1 MTEVILILTGLA
13 VGGMVAWFLQ
23 AYRLRSQG
31 GLPPEQAQALN
42 DRLKDLELGDAQKG
56 ERIRHLEGDLARS
69 QQALTE
75 KQADEVNLREKL
87 AREETER
94 LSNQRR
100 VEEQRKEFEAVKNQ
114 LKLDFQNLANRILE
128 DKSKKFT
135 EQNKENIDNL
145 LQPLQ
150 EKIKT
155 FRERLEKQ
163 HETQSRDQVQLREQI
178 KNLTELNL
186 RMSEE
191 ANNLT
196 QALKGESKT
205 MGNWGEMVL
214 ETLLEHSG
222 LTRNEE
228 YIVQA
233 SFQTDD
239 GRRSQPDVVIKLP
252 DKKHLVIDAKCSL
265 VAYERW
271 CSSENDEDKQQHLKD
286 HMASIKRHVGELA
299 QKNYQELYQVSAPDF
314 VLMFVPL
321 DPALILALQN
331 DPTLFMEAFDKGVF
345 LVCPATL
352 LFALRTIANLWRR
365 EKQNRNAMDIA
376 KRGGDLY
383 DKFVGFYDQLTKLG
397 DCLKRTQDC
406 YDDSMNKL
414 KTGKGSLVRRV
425 ERIRELGARA
435 SKTLPDSA
443 TEMLGELP
451 PAEKDEATPV
461 QPAK

>member
-1 MTEVILILTGLA
+1 VTEVILVLIGLL
-13 VGGMVAWFLQ
+13 VGGIAVWFIQ
-23 AYRLRSQG
+23 AYRLASQA
-31 GLPPEQAQALN
+31 GLSSEQAEALQG
-42 DRLKDLELGDAQKG
+42 RMKELEMGGAQKD
-56 ERIRHLEGDLARS
+56 EQIRYLEGDLV
-69 QQALTE
+69 LTRKTLAE
-75 KQADEVNLREKL
+75 KQAAEVELREKL

-94 LSNQRR
+94 LSSLRR
-100 VEEQRKEFEAVKNQ
+100 VEDQRKEFETVKNQ
-114 LKLDFQNLANRILE
+114 LKVDFQNLANRILE

-135 EQNKENIDNL
+135 DQNRDNIDNL
-145 LQPLQ
+145 LKPLN
-150 EKIKT
+150 EKIKA
-155 FRERLEKQ
+155 FRERLEKN

-178 KNLTELNL
+178 KTLTELNV

-222 LTRNEE
+222 LTRGEE
-228 YIVQA
+228 YVVQA
-233 SFQTDD
+233 SFQTED
-239 GRRSQPDVVIKLP
+239 GRRSQPDVVINLP
-252 DKKHLVIDAKCSL
+252 DKKHLVIDAKVSL

-271 CSSENDEDKQQHLKD
+271 CSSENADDKRQHLKD
-286 HMASIKRHVGELA
+286 HMASIKQHVSELA
-299 QKNYQELYQVSAPDF
+299 QKNYQDLYQVSAPDY

-321 DPALILALQN
+321 DPALILALQT
-331 DPTLFMEAFDKGVF
+331 DPSLFMEAFDRGVF

-352 LFALRTIANLWRR
+352 LFALRTVANLWRR

-383 DKFVGFYDQLTKLG
+383 DKFVGFYNQLTKLG

-425 ERIRELGARA
+425 EMIKELGARA
-435 SKTLPDSA
+435 SKALPDHA
-443 TEMLGELP
+443 TEAPDELLISG
-451 PAEKDEATPV
+451 DDDGQNV
-461 QPAK
+461 

>member
-1 MTEVILILTGLA
+1 VTEVVLVLTGLF
-13 VGGMVAWFLQ
+13 VGGVAAWFIQ
-23 AYRLRSQG
+23 HYRLASRGELS
-31 GLPPEQAQALN
+31 PEQTKELN
-42 DRLKDLELGDAQKG
+42 GRMKDLEMGGAQKD
-56 ERIRHLEGDLARS
+56 ERIRHLEQDLTVA
-69 QQALTE
+69 QKTLAE
-75 KQADEVNLREKL
+75 KQAGELELRERL

-94 LSNQRR
+94 TSSQKRL
-100 VEEQRKEFEAVKNQ
+100 EEQRKEFETVKNQ
-114 LKLDFQNLANRILE
+114 LKVDFQNLANRILE

-135 EQNKENIDNL
+135 EQNKDNMDNL
-145 LQPLQ
+145 LKPLN
-150 EKIKT
+150 EKIKA
-155 FRERLEKQ
+155 FRERLEKN

-178 KNLTELNL
+178 KTLTELNV

-228 YIVQA
+228 YVVQE
-233 SFQTDD
+233 SFQTAD
-239 GRRSQPDVVIKLP
+239 GRRSQPDVVINLP
-252 DKKHLVIDAKCSL
+252 DKKHLVIDSKVSL

-271 CSSENDEDKQQHLKD
+271 CSSENDDDKKRHLKE
-286 HMASIKRHVGELA
+286 HLASIKRHIGDLS
-299 QKNYQELYQVSAPDF
+299 QKNYQDLYQVSAPDF
-314 VLMFVPL
+314 ILMFVPL

-331 DPTLFMEAFDKGVF
+331 DPNLFMEAFDRGVF

-376 KRGGDLY
+376 KQGGALY
-383 DKFVGFYDQLTKLG
+383 DKFVGFYDQLSKLG

-406 YDDSMNKL
+406 YDDSMSKL

-425 ERIRELGARA
+425 EMIKELGARA
-435 SKTLPDSA
+435 NKALPDSV
-443 TEMLGELP
+443 TEESDELLISG
-451 PAEKDEATPV
+451 DDD
-461 QPAK
+461 

>member
-1 MTEVILILTGLA
+1 VTEVILVLIGLL
-13 VGGMVAWFLQ
+13 VGGIAAWFIQ
-23 AYRLRSQG
+23 AYRLASG
-31 GLPPEQAQALN
+31 AGLSSEQAEELN
-42 DRLKDLELGDAQKG
+42 ARMKELEMGGAQKD
-56 ERIRHLEGDLARS
+56 EQVRHLEGDLL
-69 QQALTE
+69 LTRRTLAE
-75 KQADEVNLREKL
+75 KQGAEVELREKL

-94 LSNQRR
+94 LSSQRR
-100 VEEQRKEFEAVKNQ
+100 VEEQRKEFETVKNQ
-114 LKLDFQNLANRILE
+114 LNVDFQNLANRILE

-135 EQNKENIDNL
+135 EQNKDNIDNL
-145 LQPLQ
+145 LKPLN
-150 EKIKT
+150 EKIKA
-155 FRERLEKQ
+155 FRERLEKN

-178 KNLTELNL
+178 KTLTELNV

-228 YIVQA
+228 YVVQE
-233 SFQTDD
+233 SFQRED
-239 GRRSQPDVVIKLP
+239 GRRSQPDVVINLP
-252 DKKHLVIDAKCSL
+252 DKKHLVIDAKVSL

-271 CSSENDEDKQQHLKD
+271 CSSENDDDKGQHLKD
-286 HMASIKRHVGELA
+286 HMASIKRHVGDLA
-299 QKNYQELYQVSAPDF
+299 QKNYQDLYQVSAPDF
-314 VLMFVPL
+314 IMMFVPL

-331 DPTLFMEAFDKGVF
+331 DPSLFMEAFDKGVF

-365 EKQNRNAMDIA
+365 EKQNRNAMEIA
-376 KRGGDLY
+376 KQGGGLY
-383 DKFVGFYDQLTKLG
+383 DKFVGFYNQLGKLG

-414 KTGKGSLVRRV
+414 KTGKGSLIKRV
-425 ERIRELGARA
+425 ETIKGLGARA
-435 SKTLPDSA
+435 SKTLPDHA
-443 TEMLGELP
+443 TEEPDDLLISG
-451 PAEKDEATPV
+451 DDD
-461 QPAK
+461 

>member
-1 MTEVILILTGLA
+1 MTEVVLVLTGLF
-13 VGGMVAWFLQ
+13 VGGVAAWFIQ
-23 AYRLRSQG
+23 HYRLASRGELS
-31 GLPPEQAQALN
+31 PEQTKELN
-42 DRLKDLELGDAQKG
+42 GRMKDLEMGGAQKD
-56 ERIRHLEGDLARS
+56 ERIRHLEQDLTVA
-69 QQALTE
+69 QKTLAE
-75 KQADEVNLREKL
+75 KQAGELELRERL

-94 LSNQRR
+94 TSSQKRL
-100 VEEQRKEFEAVKNQ
+100 EEQRKEFETVKNQ
-114 LKLDFQNLANRILE
+114 LKVDFQNLANRILE

-135 EQNKENIDNL
+135 EQNKDNMDNL
-145 LQPLQ
+145 LKPLN
-150 EKIKT
+150 EKIKA
-155 FRERLEKQ
+155 FRERLEKN

-178 KNLTELNL
+178 KTLTELNV

-228 YIVQA
+228 YVVQE
-233 SFQTDD
+233 SFQTAD
-239 GRRSQPDVVIKLP
+239 GRRSQPDVVINLP
-252 DKKHLVIDAKCSL
+252 DKKHLVIDSKVSL

-271 CSSENDEDKQQHLKD
+271 CSSENDDDKKRHLKE
-286 HMASIKRHVGELA
+286 HLASIKRHIGDLS
-299 QKNYQELYQVSAPDF
+299 QKNYQDLYQVSAPDF
-314 VLMFVPL
+314 ILLFVPL

-331 DPTLFMEAFDKGVF
+331 DPNLFMEAFDRGVF

-376 KRGGDLY
+376 KQGGALY
-383 DKFVGFYDQLTKLG
+383 DKFVGFYDQLSKLG

-406 YDDSMNKL
+406 YDDSMSKL

-425 ERIRELGARA
+425 EMIKELGARA
-435 SKTLPDSA
+435 NKALPDSV
-443 TEMLGELP
+443 TEESDELLISG
-451 PAEKDEATPV
+451 DDD
-461 QPAK
+461 

>member
-1 MTEVILILTGLA
+1 MAEVILVLTGLL
-13 VGGMVAWFLQ
+13 VGGVAAWFIQ
-23 AYRLRSQG
+23 GYRLSSQA
-31 GLPPEQAQALN
+31 GLSPEQVEELQG
-42 DRLKDLELGDAQKG
+42 RLKDLEMGGVQKD
-56 ERIRHLEGDLARS
+56 EQIRHLEGDLTVA
-69 QQALTE
+69 QKTLAE
-75 KQADEVNLREKL
+75 KQGAEVDLREKL

-94 LSNQRR
+94 TSSQKRI
-100 VEEQRKEFEAVKNQ
+100 EEQRKEFEAVKNQ
-114 LKLDFQNLANRILE
+114 LKVDFQNLANQILE

-135 EQNKENIDNL
+135 EQNRDNMNHL
-145 LQPLQ
+145 LKPLN
-150 EKIKT
+150 EKIKE
-155 FRERLEKQ
+155 FRERLEKN

-178 KNLTELNL
+178 KTLTELNV

-196 QALKGESKT
+196 QALKGKSKT
-205 MGNWGEMVL
+205 MGNWGELVL

-228 YIVQA
+228 YVVQE
-233 SFQTDD
+233 SFHTDD
-239 GRRSQPDVVIKLP
+239 GKRSQPDVVINLP
-252 DKKHLVIDAKCSL
+252 DKKHLVIDSKVSL

-271 CSSENDEDKQQHLKD
+271 CSSENDEDKKPHLKE
-286 HMASIKRHVGELA
+286 HMASIKRHVGDLS
-299 QKNYQELYQVSAPDF
+299 QKNYQDLYQVSAPDF
-314 VLMFVPL
+314 ILMFVPL

-331 DPTLFMEAFDKGVF
+331 DPDLFMEAFDKGVF

-365 EKQNRNAMDIA
+365 EKQNKNAMDIA

-383 DKFVGFYDQLTKLG
+383 DKFVGFYTQLGKLG

-406 YDDSMNKL
+406 YEDSMSKL

-425 ERIRELGARA
+425 EIIKELGARA

-443 TEMLGELP
+443 TEEPDELLISGN
-451 PAEKDEATPV
+451 DD
-461 QPAK
+461 

>member
-1 MTEVILILTGLA
+1 MTEVVLVLTGLF
-13 VGGMVAWFLQ
+13 VGGVAAWFIQ
-23 AYRLRSQG
+23 HYRLASRGELS
-31 GLPPEQAQALN
+31 PEQTKELN
-42 DRLKDLELGDAQKG
+42 GRMKDLEMGGAQKD
-56 ERIRHLEGDLARS
+56 ERIRHLEQDLTVA
-69 QQALTE
+69 QKTLAE
-75 KQADEVNLREKL
+75 KQAGELELRERL

-94 LSNQRR
+94 TSSQKRL
-100 VEEQRKEFEAVKNQ
+100 EEQRKEFETVKNQ
-114 LKLDFQNLANRILE
+114 LKVDFQNLANRILE

-135 EQNKENIDNL
+135 EQNKDNMDNL
-145 LQPLQ
+145 LKPLN
-150 EKIKT
+150 EKIKA
-155 FRERLEKQ
+155 FRERLEKN

-178 KNLTELNL
+178 KTLTELNV

-228 YIVQA
+228 YVVQE
-233 SFQTDD
+233 SFQTAD
-239 GRRSQPDVVIKLP
+239 GRRSQPDVVINLP
-252 DKKHLVIDAKCSL
+252 DKKHLVIDSKVSL

-271 CSSENDEDKQQHLKD
+271 CSSENDDDKKRHLKE
-286 HMASIKRHVGELA
+286 HLASIKRHIGDLS
-299 QKNYQELYQVSAPDF
+299 QKNYQDLYQVSAPDF
-314 VLMFVPL
+314 ILMFVPL

-331 DPTLFMEAFDKGVF
+331 DPNLFMEAFDRGVF

-376 KRGGDLY
+376 KQGGALY
-383 DKFVGFYDQLTKLG
+383 DKFVGFYDQLSKLG

-406 YDDSMNKL
+406 YDDSMSKL

-425 ERIRELGARA
+425 EMIKELGARA
-435 SKTLPDSA
+435 NKALPDSV
-443 TEMLGELP
+443 TEESDELLISG
-451 PAEKDEATPV
+451 DDD
-461 QPAK
+461 

>member
-1 MTEVILILTGLA
+1 
-13 VGGMVAWFLQ
+13 
-23 AYRLRSQG
+23 
-31 GLPPEQAQALN
+31 LN
-42 DRLKDLELGDAQKG
+42 
-56 ERIRHLEGDLARS
+56 
-69 QQALTE
+69 
-75 KQADEVNLREKL
+75 
-87 AREETER
+87 
-94 LSNQRR
+94 
-100 VEEQRKEFEAVKNQ
+100 
-114 LKLDFQNLANRILE
+114 
-128 DKSKKFT
+128 
-135 EQNKENIDNL
+135 
-145 LQPLQ
+145 
-150 EKIKT
+150 EKIKA
-155 FRERLEKQ
+155 FRERLEKN

-178 KNLTELNL
+178 KTLTALNV

-228 YIVQA
+228 YVVRE
-233 SFQTDD
+233 SFQTDE
-239 GRRSQPDVVIKLP
+239 GRRSQPDVVINLP
-252 DKKHLVIDAKCSL
+252 DKKHLVIDSKVTL

-271 CSSENDEDKQQHLKD
+271 CSSENDDDKKQHLKE
-286 HMASIKRHVGELA
+286 HLASVKRHVGDLS
-299 QKNYQELYQVSAPDF
+299 QKNYQDLYQVSAPDF
-314 VLMFVPL
+314 ILMFVPL

-376 KRGGDLY
+376 KQGGALY
-383 DKFVGFYDQLTKLG
+383 DKFVGFYDQLSKLG

-406 YDDSMNKL
+406 YDDSMSKL

-425 ERIRELGARA
+425 QVIKELGARA
-435 SKTLPDSA
+435 NKALPDSA
-443 TEMLGELP
+443 TDEPDELLISG
-451 PAEKDEATPV
+451 DDD
-461 QPAK
+461 

>member
-1 MTEVILILTGLA
+1 VTEVVLVLTGLF
-13 VGGMVAWFLQ
+13 VGGVAAWFIQ
-23 AYRLRSQG
+23 HYRLASRGELS
-31 GLPPEQAQALN
+31 PEQTKELN
-42 DRLKDLELGDAQKG
+42 GRMKDLEMGGAQKD
-56 ERIRHLEGDLARS
+56 ERIRHLEQDLTVA
-69 QQALTE
+69 QKTLAE
-75 KQADEVNLREKL
+75 KQAGELELRERL

-94 LSNQRR
+94 TSSQKRL
-100 VEEQRKEFEAVKNQ
+100 EEQRKEFETVKNQ
-114 LKLDFQNLANRILE
+114 LKVDFQNLANRILE

-135 EQNKENIDNL
+135 EQNKDNMDNL
-145 LQPLQ
+145 LKPLN
-150 EKIKT
+150 EKIKA
-155 FRERLEKQ
+155 FRERLEKN

-178 KNLTELNL
+178 KTLTELNV

-228 YIVQA
+228 YVVQE
-233 SFQTDD
+233 SFQTAD
-239 GRRSQPDVVIKLP
+239 GRRSQPDVVINLP
-252 DKKHLVIDAKCSL
+252 DKKHLVIDSKVSL

-271 CSSENDEDKQQHLKD
+271 CSSENDDDKKRHLKE
-286 HMASIKRHVGELA
+286 HLASIKRHIGDLS
-299 QKNYQELYQVSAPDF
+299 QKNYQDLYQVSAPDF
-314 VLMFVPL
+314 ILMFVPL

-331 DPTLFMEAFDKGVF
+331 DPNLFMEAFDRGVF

-376 KRGGDLY
+376 KQGGALY
-383 DKFVGFYDQLTKLG
+383 DKFVGFYDQLSKLG

-406 YDDSMNKL
+406 YDDSMSKL

-425 ERIRELGARA
+425 EMIKELGARA
-435 SKTLPDSA
+435 NKALRDSV
-443 TEMLGELP
+443 TEESDELLISG
-451 PAEKDEATPV
+451 DDD
-461 QPAK
+461 

>member
-1 MTEVILILTGLA
+1 VTEVILVLIGLL
-13 VGGMVAWFLQ
+13 VGGIAVWFIQ
-23 AYRLRSQG
+23 AYRLASRA
-31 GLPPEQAQALN
+31 GLSSEQAEELN
-42 DRLKDLELGDAQKG
+42 ARMKNLEMAEAQKN
-56 ERIRHLEGDLARS
+56 EQIRHLEGDLLLTRGT
-69 QQALTE
+69 LTE
-75 KQADEVNLREKL
+75 KQGAEVELREKL

-94 LSNQRR
+94 LSSQRR
-100 VEEQRKEFEAVKNQ
+100 VDEQRKEFETVKNQ
-114 LKLDFQNLANRILE
+114 LKADFQNLANRILE

-135 EQNKENIDNL
+135 EQNRDNIDNL
-145 LQPLQ
+145 LKPLN
-150 EKIKT
+150 EKIKA
-155 FRERLEKQ
+155 FRERLEKN

-178 KNLTELNL
+178 KTLTELNV

-228 YIVQA
+228 YVVQA
-233 SFQTDD
+233 SFQTED
-239 GRRSQPDVVIKLP
+239 GRRSQPDVVINLP
-252 DKKHLVIDAKCSL
+252 DKKHLVIDAKVSL

-271 CSSENDEDKQQHLKD
+271 CSSENADDKRQHLKD
-286 HMASIKRHVGELA
+286 HMASIKQHVSELA
-299 QKNYQELYQVSAPDF
+299 QKNYQDLYQVSAPDY

-321 DPALILALQN
+321 DPALILALQT
-331 DPTLFMEAFDKGVF
+331 DPSLFMEAFDRGVF

-352 LFALRTIANLWRR
+352 LFALRTVANLWRR

-383 DKFVGFYDQLTKLG
+383 DKFVGFYNQLTKLG

-406 YDDSMNKL
+406 YEDSMSKL

-425 ERIRELGARA
+425 EMIKELGARA
-435 SKTLPDSA
+435 SKTLPDHA
-443 TEMLGELP
+443 TEEPDDLLLSG
-451 PAEKDEATPV
+451 DDD
-461 QPAK
+461 